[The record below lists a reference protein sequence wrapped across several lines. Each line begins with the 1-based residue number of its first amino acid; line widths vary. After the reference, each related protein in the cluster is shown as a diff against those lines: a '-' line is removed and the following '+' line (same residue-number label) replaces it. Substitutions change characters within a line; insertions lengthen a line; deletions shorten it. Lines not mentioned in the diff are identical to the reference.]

1 MGNRCR
7 LLCHFLFQTM
17 RKQHWDF
24 ITRFASFFRVS
35 NKGENFLKI
44 IIISVMKS
52 FDKSLNLGDFTP
64 DTYVVIF
71 IGVRSRYQKFLIVL
85 THFSKN
91 GLGDKWCSLD
101 VLSYQWKSNWTLDI
115 WRAGV
120 WKGFFMIPDWL
131 CLSNFQLAN
140 VMSVCPTIIE

>member
-1 MGNRCR
+1 MPLPLSNDEKTTLRFYNKIC
-7 LLCHFLFQTM
+7 LL
-17 RKQHWDF
+17 
-24 ITRFASFFRVS
+24 FFRVS

-64 DTYVVIF
+64 DTYVVFF

-91 GLGDKWCSLD
+91 GLGDK
-101 VLSYQWKSNWTLDI
+101 
-115 WRAGV
+115 
-120 WKGFFMIPDWL
+120 
-131 CLSNFQLAN
+131 
-140 VMSVCPTIIE
+140 